1 MSPTENQK
9 ISRYLHLEGAAD
21 KEQADPGGEQ
31 HKKEMD
37 RCQIPLTVA
46 QKTTEVKYNNKMQF
60 KKMPS
65 DRAHGLHL

>member
-9 ISRYLHLEGAAD
+9 ISGYVHLEGAAD

-31 HKKEMD
+31 HKREMD

-46 QKTTEVKYNNKMQF
+46 QKTTEVKNNNKIQLN
-60 KKMPS
+60 KMPS
-65 DRAHGLHL
+65 DRANGLHL